1 MKHEHGDTDAG
12 DPGEAG
18 GPPTAPA
25 LRLAG
30 EEDDAEPH
38 IVRGID

>member
-1 MKHEHGDTDAG
+1 MNHQHGEPDAG
-12 DPGEAG
+12 NPREAG
-18 GPPTAPA
+18 GPERAPA

-30 EEDDAEPH
+30 EEEDPEPH